1 MSYTLMPNPAI
12 QFFGANGLPLSGGKL
27 YTYQP
32 GTVTPKSTF
41 TDSTGSV
48 ANTNPVI
55 LDSAGRAKVWLD
67 GSYNMKLF
75 DTSDIL
81 QWSVDNVVSG
91 DQVQFATLQNNID
104 NLSSSISSKAPLSSP
119 ALIGVPTAP
128 TPNSVTDS
136 TQIATTAFVH
146 NVINESITSISY
158 VGMISFFAMPSA
170 PTGWL
175 PCDGGEYSRTTYAN
189 LFALI
194 GTTFGNGNGT
204 STFNVPDI
212 RNKYLVG
219 YDAGGGKTFG
229 ATEKLSLTGATGPDD
244 VILYAC
250 IKA

>member
-1 MSYTLMPNPAI
+1 MPNPAI
-12 QFFGANGLPLSGGKL
+12 QFFGTNGLPLSGGKL

-32 GTVTPKSTF
+32 GTITPKNTY
-41 TDSTGSV
+41 TDSTGLV

-67 GSYNMKLF
+67 GSYNIRLF
-75 DTSDIL
+75 DASDIL

-104 NLSSSISSKAPLSSP
+104 TLESQLSAKASLSSP

-128 TPNSVTDS
+128 TANSVTDS

-146 NVINESITSISY
+146 NVIDEGITSISY
-158 VGMISFFAMPSA
+158 VGMVAFFAMPSA

-175 PCDGGEYSRTTYAN
+175 TCNGGAYSRTNYAN

-194 GTTFGNGNGT
+194 GTTFGNGDGVN
-204 STFNVPDI
+204 TFNVPDL
-212 RNKYLVG
+212 RNKYVTG
-219 YDAGGGKTFG
+219 WDAVKTFG
-229 ATEKLSLTGATGPDD
+229 SDETLNLTGSTGIEN
-244 VILYAC
+244 VILNPC
-250 IKA
+250 IKI